1 MKGRHLRPF
10 LTVTDGELSMNTRN
24 TALFAALIL
33 VVFALTST
41 AGATATTHIWGPSTD
56 VQPFKKIHITAD
68 MYLPTEDSKATNAP
82 VPTVTNVGLTVG
94 VLPFEKYNLEVGI
107 DHKTGYGMLDRYPL
121 YFNAKFG
128 IPENAYCK
136 YSPAIAVGILDLGT
150 KSYKKNVNPGTNFN
164 VMYGKVAKTLG
175 PVGRISV
182 GYFSGN
188 KDLLL
193 NAKGEKNNAGLM
205 AAYERTMSEISDK
218 LWLCAEYM
226 GTNSAYG
233 TLNFGAAWKFA
244 DNVAVLAGYDI
255 YNEKD
260 LNLPNT
266 FTLQVDIDFDFP
278 CCNKG
283 CCGK

>member
-1 MKGRHLRPF
+1 MMHRSIVTFALLL
-10 LTVTDGELSMNTRN
+10 LTL
-24 TALFAALIL
+24 AAL
-33 VVFALTST
+33 TTT

-56 VQPFKKIHITAD
+56 VQPCGKWHITAD
-68 MYLPTEDSKATNAP
+68 MYLPVEQSKVTNQP

-94 VLPFEKYNLEVGI
+94 VLPFKNYNLELGV
-107 DHKTGYGMLDRYPL
+107 DHKTGLGLLDRYPL

-128 IPENAYCK
+128 IPENAFCK
-136 YSPAIAVGILDLGT
+136 YTPGIAVGIYDLGT
-150 KSYKKNVNPGTNFN
+150 KSYKKAVGYGTNYSL
-164 VMYGKVAKTLG
+164 MYGKVAKTLG
-175 PVGRISV
+175 PVGRLSV

-193 NAKGEKNNAGLM
+193 DAKGEKDNAGLM
-205 AAYERTMSEISDK
+205 AAWERTMSEVSDK

-233 TLNFGAAWKFA
+233 TINFGAAWKFA

-278 CCNKG
+278 CCKGG
-283 CCGK
+283 CCGQ